1 MKVVLQGV
9 LGENFVLSLINS
21 MEIQVKY
28 NIDNEMCNWKAKM
41 ESDLGDILENF
52 FSEIKANFK
61 GKDQTP
67 GLFKSSK

>member
-1 MKVVLQGV
+1 
-9 LGENFVLSLINS
+9 

-67 GLFKSSK
+67 GLFKSLK